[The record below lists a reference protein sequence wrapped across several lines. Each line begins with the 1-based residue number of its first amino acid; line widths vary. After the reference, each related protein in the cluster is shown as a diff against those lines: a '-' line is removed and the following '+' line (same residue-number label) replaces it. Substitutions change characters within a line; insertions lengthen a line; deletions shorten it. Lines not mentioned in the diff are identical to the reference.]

1 VGGFNSAMTHV
12 LKIGALDRQVWATVE
27 VCWICSFSIYP
38 SEHLNRIGQ
47 NLPSSDTTERK

>member
-1 VGGFNSAMTHV
+1 VGGFNSAMTRV
-12 LKIGALDRQVWATVE
+12 LKIGAMDRQVWPTVK
-27 VCWICSFSIYP
+27 VRWIYSFSIYP